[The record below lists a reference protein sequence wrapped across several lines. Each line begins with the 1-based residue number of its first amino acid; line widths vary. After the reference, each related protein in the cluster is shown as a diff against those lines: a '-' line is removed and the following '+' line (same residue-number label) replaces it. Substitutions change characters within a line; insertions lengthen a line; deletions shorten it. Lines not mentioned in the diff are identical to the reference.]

1 MEVGDIV
8 RQAARRFGDAPAIE
22 CGTQVMSF
30 RAFDQATN
38 RLGNALINLGLLPGD
53 RVGVLLPNGIEG
65 LVVYYA
71 LAKAGLV
78 RVALN
83 YRDSKAD
90 HIYRVVDSGSRAI
103 IAPQPHIFD
112 VEFQIGPE
120 QLERMM
126 ADGSEVPCDVARPPS
141 APYRLGYTG
150 GTTGPPKAVILNTS
164 NEYAEITNY
173 LIDLLPNLND
183 SDVML
188 HAAPV
193 THASGSFFLPHFMR
207 GAKNIVLD
215 HFDVGTYLETL
226 QRNAVTNT
234 FLVPTMIAMVLEDPN
249 IEDLDVSVLRRFC
262 YGASPI
268 SPSTVERARDV
279 FGNVLTQTYGQAEA
293 PMTITLLRPEQH
305 QDRKSVV

>member
-164 NEYAEITNY
+164 NEYAEITN
-173 LIDLLPNLND
+173 
-183 SDVML
+183 
-188 HAAPV
+188 
-193 THASGSFFLPHFMR
+193 R
-207 GAKNIVLD
+207 KKKKK
-215 HFDVGTYLETL
+215 
-226 QRNAVTNT
+226 
-234 FLVPTMIAMVLEDPN
+234 MIN
-249 IEDLDVSVLRRFC
+249 
-262 YGASPI
+262 
-268 SPSTVERARDV
+268 
-279 FGNVLTQTYGQAEA
+279 
-293 PMTITLLRPEQH
+293 
-305 QDRKSVV
+305 